1 MSAPLLFF
9 IAGLVTL
16 ACAGL
21 LWQETLQRK
30 DLTSPQI
37 ANTVATM
44 MLAAIFLNVWAIHL
58 IGSVGAEGINF
69 TLATGVAV
77 STLIV
82 QAIYTFGIL
91 RHGIQGLGLFLL
103 PLTAL
108 PLLVIPILPE
118 ANAPNWVHTSS
129 LMETSHLLTSM
140 FAYAVLTLAA
150 IHALMHILFDRALK
164 KKHLTTLFQAL
175 PPLMD
180 IERHMIAQVKTA
192 SLLIAVSVLTGLVWQ
207 WVDYHHFALLNHKV
221 MLALFSLAV
230 LLLLLFKRRRAS
242 WPTRIASRSVLAAY
256 ILLMLAYFGV
266 KLISNWLH

>member
-1 MSAPLLFF
+1 MSASILFF
-9 IAGLVTL
+9 VAGLVTL
-16 ACAGL
+16 VCAGQ
-21 LWQETLQRK
+21 LWQKALQRK
-30 DLTSPQI
+30 DLTNPQI
-37 ANTVATM
+37 ANTIAALMV
-44 MLAAIFLNVWAIHL
+44 AAIFLNIWAIHM
-58 IGSVGAEGINF
+58 IGSVSAEGINF

-82 QAIYTFGIL
+82 QGIYTFGIL

-129 LMETSHLLTSM
+129 LMETSHLLISM

-150 IHALMHILFDRALK
+150 IHALMHILLDRALK
-164 KKHLTTLFQAL
+164 KKHLSTLFQAL
-175 PPLMD
+175 PSLMD

-192 SLLIAVSVLTGLVWQ
+192 SLLIATSVLTGLIWQ

-230 LLLLLFKRRRAS
+230 LLLLLYKRHRAS
-242 WPTRIASRSVLAAY
+242 WPTRMASRSVLAAY
-256 ILLMLAYFGV
+256 MLLMLAYFGV
-266 KLISNWLH
+266 KLINTWLH

>member
-1 MSAPLLFF
+1 MSAAILFPT
-9 IAGLVTL
+9 AGLLTAV
-16 ACAGL
+16 CAGL
-21 LWQETLQRK
+21 LWQKALKGEV
-30 DLTSPQI
+30 LTHPQTV
-37 ANTVATM
+37 NTVAGLM
-44 MLAAIFLNVWAIHL
+44 AGAIVLNIWAIHL
-58 IGSVGAEGINF
+58 FGSLKAEGINF

-108 PLLVIPILPE
+108 PLFLVPVLPE
-118 ANAPNWVHTSS
+118 ATAPNWVHTSS
-129 LMETSHLLTSM
+129 LMETSHLLISM

-150 IHALMHILFDRALK
+150 IHALMHILLDRALK
-164 KKHLTTLFQAL
+164 KKHMTKLFQAL
-175 PPLMD
+175 PSLMD

-192 SLLIAVSVLTGLVWQ
+192 AILIGISILTGLIWQ

-230 LLLLLFKRRRAS
+230 LLLLLFKRHRAS
-242 WPTRIASRSVLAAY
+242 WPTRIASRTVLAAY
-256 ILLMLAYFGV
+256 VLLMLAYFGV
-266 KLISNWLH
+266 KLINTWLH